1 MLITVLFILA
11 LGFLILI
18 HELGHYLAAKA
29 VGIPIQEF
37 GIGFPPRML
46 TIFNRWGTDFTLN
59 WLPIGGF
66 VRAKERP
73 EDHEVPDEM
82 LAAKPWRRI
91 IFLLAGSTINIL
103 FAILIMA
110 TNDYA
115 VRKRIDH
122 VLIESIDAGSPA
134 ALAGMEDGD
143 QVIAVDGEEIFTS
156 LALVDAINEHMGVEM
171 ELTLLREDEEITT
184 SLTPRT
190 PDQYNP
196 LEEGSIGVRGIYDPT
211 DVTYLESLRNTTI
224 GFYQLTVGLFGQA
237 MELVGLVPMRNYL
250 ADSISSDLDGPSAVA
265 GSNTVWYLASI
276 SFSLGILNLVPVPI
290 FDGGK
295 ILFALWEMISRRR
308 VPINVYYILNMASL
322 GAVLLLMVY
331 VNVKDIVNP
340 IIEAATQTPM
350 P

>member
-1 MLITVLFILA
+1 MLITVLFIIA

-18 HELGHYLAAKA
+18 HELGHFLAAKA

-37 GIGFPPRML
+37 GIGFPPKML
-46 TIFNRWGTDFTLN
+46 TLFKKWGTEFTLN

-66 VRAKERP
+66 VRAKERQ
-73 EDHEVPDEM
+73 DDNEVPDEM

-91 IFLLAGSTINIL
+91 IFLLAGSTVNIL

-122 VLIESIDAGSPA
+122 VLIESIDPGSPA
-134 ALAGMEDGD
+134 EMAGLENGD
-143 QVIAVDGEEIFTS
+143 QVAAINGDEISTAM
-156 LALVDAINEHMGVEM
+156 ALVNAINENMGNEL
-171 ELTLLREDEEITT
+171 ELTIYRDGETFTT

-190 PDQYNP
+190 PDQFDP

-211 DVTYLESLRNTTI
+211 DVTYIQSLANTTI
-224 GFYQLTVGLFGQA
+224 GFYYLTVGIFDQA
-237 MELVGLVPMRNYL
+237 MELVGLVPMRNIL
-250 ADSISSDLDGPSAVA
+250 EDSISSDISGPSEVA

-276 SFSLGILNLVPVPI
+276 SFSLGILNLFPVPI

-295 ILFALWEMISRRR
+295 ILFALWEMLTRKR

-331 VNVKDIVNP
+331 VNVRDIINP
-340 IIEAATQTPM
+340 VIGAVTQTPI